1 MSIGEPVF
9 QQSNETPEAL
19 MSRIETF
26 IENET
31 QRLSE
36 PTVSS

>member
-1 MSIGEPVF
+1 VSIGEPIF
-9 QQSNETPEAL
+9 PQPNETPEAL

-36 PTVSS
+36 PTVSA